1 VLTGTVNSSYEA
13 VVRLRVRGPNGRD
26 LEAEAIIDTGF
37 TGSLTLPRDVVNR
50 LDLRFQGHERG
61 VLADGSEGFF
71 EIYEALV
78 LWNGRFRPVSV
89 DVVDTTPLLGMSLLR
104 GSELAI
110 QVVEGGEVVIQEL
123 PAS

>member
-1 VLTGTVNSSYEA
+1 VLTGTINSNYEA
-13 VVRLRVRGPNGRD
+13 VVRLRVRGPNGRE

-37 TGSLTLPRDVVNR
+37 TGSLTLPRDLVNR
-50 LDLRFQGHERG
+50 LGLHFQGHERG
-61 VLADGSEGFF
+61 VLADGSEGLF

-78 LWNGRFRPVSV
+78 LWNGPFRSVSV

-110 QVVEGGEVVIQEL
+110 QVVEGGEVLIQEL
-123 PAS
+123 PLS